1 MSTDDACV
9 FCEIVAG
16 RAAAS
21 VPYEDELVVCVMD
34 IHPVNPGHLVV
45 LPKRHA
51 AGLHE
56 LDEETGAHMFRVA
69 LRMQR
74 ALYASG
80 LPCEGINL
88 LLADGESAWQDVF
101 HVHLQVIPRLRGDLL
116 RVTAEYMKPTRTDLD
131 HTAAAIRASL

>member
-1 MSTDDACV
+1 MGTDDACV

-21 VPYEDELVVCVMD
+21 VPFEDELVVCVMD
-34 IHPVNPGHLVV
+34 VNPVNPGHLLVI
-45 LPKRHA
+45 PKRHA

-56 LDEETGAHMFRVA
+56 LDEDTGAHMFRVA

-74 ALYASG
+74 ALRVSG
-80 LPCEGINL
+80 LPCDGVNL

-101 HVHLQVIPRLRGDLL
+101 HVHLHVVPRLADDRL
-116 RVTAEYMKPTRTDLD
+116 RITVEFTKPSRAELD
-131 HTAAAIRASL
+131 QAAAAIRAAC